1 MATLGDAV
9 VAITAD
15 TSGLSSQLSKAFRST
30 PVVGALD
37 DFGGTITNIVG
48 KAFTAAAVSAG
59 AVAAKGLWG
68 GLKRALDREDA
79 IITFRR
85 LGLDQ
90 KNIDQMVDSID
101 KALSGTPITNPEG
114 FALAGRFLAQGFAEA
129 DIPKIVGT
137 IADMASVGNRSFQ
150 EMADVMVAAAG
161 QGRIM
166 SRDLMRLGDIPL
178 SRVAEEL
185 GMTESELRKMVSA
198 GELTADTFM
207 EAFSAIEEFNGAAKD
222 ATTRTAW
229 KNFWTAVSKGGEA
242 FLGPFLGEGGFAQT
256 AMLRLRDLVDRL
268 TPRFRE
274 WGQIVADKVIPRME
288 TLITTIEDGLDG
300 AFDDL
305 NEWLSKGVDLYHDHE
320 EAIKKFTDAFIP
332 AVGIVAGMGTAV
344 HILGGALKIALAGS
358 PVGILI
364 GIAGGL
370 VYLWQNSEKF
380 RDVITG
386 MADKVTE
393 LWDAIGGGEIV
404 QKVGE
409 WFSDAWDT
417 ISKID
422 WGAATENATDA
433 VGGLADGMGR
443 AFDTIGRVAS
453 EGWGKL
459 SEKIDKDQTAER
471 FGSIWTSLGEIV
483 SSTAELIALSWNTLW
498 DTIDTVWA
506 TVGDPVTTGIA
517 IAFDW
522 VSRAID
528 SSLKIISGALD
539 IVIGVLT
546 GDWSRAWQGAQKVFG
561 GVWLAIT
568 STVTTSVN
576 IIRTVISVGV
586 RVIRAVWDGVWGTIQ
601 TIIDTVWG
609 FITGVISG
617 GMDDIDEV
625 ITTVT
630 ETIGTVWD
638 TVWGGIRTTIETVWG
653 TITSTVETAINTVSD
668 TVTGALDTL
677 GRIWDDTWGPIV
689 EFVEEL
695 PGKISRAFQRLSAII
710 SGPFKLAFNAISNA
724 WNSTIG
730 SFRISIPDFPGI
742 PGRGR
747 TISFPSMPTFA
758 QGGPVLDT
766 GPIFAHRG
774 EHVLTT
780 DLTRRLDRFLTR
792 QPAGAGRVDVGGIE
806 IHLPEGVTRLEAEQL
821 ARTTVDAALSRLVS
835 AGAVA

>member
-15 TSGLSSQLSKAFRST
+15 TSGLSNQLSKAFRST

-37 DFGGTITNIVG
+37 DFGGSITNIVG
-48 KAFTAAAVSAG
+48 KAFTAAAVTAG

-101 KALSGTPITNPEG
+101 KALSGTPIGNPEG
-114 FALAGRFLAQGFAEA
+114 FALAGRFLAQGFEEA
-129 DIPKIVGT
+129 NIPKIIGT
-137 IADMASVGNRSFQ
+137 LADMSAVGNRSFQ
-150 EMADVMVAAAG
+150 EMADVMVQAAG

-166 SRDLMRLGDIPL
+166 ARDLTRLGDIPL

-185 GMTESELRKMVSA
+185 GMTEEELRKMVWA
-198 GELTADTFM
+198 GELTVDVFLD
-207 EAFSAIEEFNGAAKD
+207 AFSAIDEFNGAAKD
-222 ATTRTAW
+222 PTTRTAW
-229 KNFWTAVSKGGEA
+229 SNFWTAISRGGEA

-256 AMLRLRDLVDRL
+256 ALLRLRDSVDSL
-268 TPRFRE
+268 TPRFKE
-274 WGQIVADKVIPRME
+274 WGETIGEYVIPRVE
-288 TLITTIEDGLDG
+288 RLLDVVDRLVTDG
-300 AFDDL
+300 FDKMTGSLAALRDMYDD
-305 NEWLSKGVDLYHDHE
+305 NREG
-320 EAIKKFTDAFIP
+320 IGKFTDAFLP
-332 AVGIVAGMGTAV
+332 AVGTVAGMGVATNILSRGFGVLKGLGWVGVLTGIGTAV
-344 HILGGALKIALAGS
+344 FGLYQNNETFRES
-358 PVGILI
+358 VD
-364 GIAGGL
+364 GL
-370 VYLWQNSEKF
+370 VGKL
-380 RDVITG
+380 G
-386 MADKVTE
+386 E
-393 LWDAIGGGEIV
+393 LWDAYGGAEILD
-404 QKVGE
+404 KVKD

-417 ISKID
+417 ITNLD
-422 WGAATENATDA
+422 WESITDNVVDA
-433 VGGLADGMGR
+433 MSGVADGMST
-443 AFDTIGRVAS
+443 AFDTIGKIS
-453 EGWGKL
+453 TEGWGEL
-459 SEKIDKDQTAER
+459 SEKIDKDKTAER

-506 TVGDPVTTGIA
+506 TVGDPVMTGIA

-546 GDWSRAWQGAQKVFG
+546 GDWSRAWLGAQKVFG

-576 IIRTVISVGV
+576 IIGTVISVGV

-677 GRIWDDTWGPIV
+677 GGIWDDTWLPIV
-689 EFVEEL
+689 SFVEEL

-724 WNSTIG
+724 WNSTVG

-742 PGRGR
+742 PGRGQ

-806 IHLPEGVTRLEAEQL
+806 IHLPEGVTRVEAEAL
-821 ARTTVDAALSRLVS
+821 ARSTVDAALGRLAS